1 LEDAK
6 GHGGSRNQSSD
17 ASLLDLGV
25 PESVAMK
32 ISGHK
37 TRQVFERYDIIDE
50 SDIREA
56 GRKLNEKQKS
66 NALLEIA
73 FGHGSGMISP
83 KTGYSDDSEAAT
95 PQAQL
100 PN

>member
-1 LEDAK
+1 V
-6 GHGGSRNQSSD
+6 RN
-17 ASLLDLGV
+17 LRKLGV

-37 TRQVFERYDIIDE
+37 TRQVFERYNIIDE

-83 KTGYSDDSEAAT
+83 KTGHCGHSEAAI
-95 PQAQL
+95 PQL

>member
-1 LEDAK
+1 V
-6 GHGGSRNQSSD
+6 RN
-17 ASLLDLGV
+17 LRKLGV

-37 TRQVFERYDIIDE
+37 TRQVFERYNIIDE

-66 NALLEIA
+66 NALLKIA

-83 KTGYSDDSEAAT
+83 KTGHCGHSEAAI